1 MSASTFDDKNRMPD
15 EEILASVLGET
26 MSFLDQICH
35 FIEQETGQLTREWKH
50 YGQKAG
56 WTLKLISKKRNLLFV
71 LPQNEYFAVGFVFGD
86 RAVEA
91 VLKSQLPE
99 AIKNELVNA
108 RKYAE
113 GRGIRFEIRDD
124 SEMESVLQLI
134 RIKLDN

>member
-15 EEILASVLGET
+15 DFALTAELAET
-26 MSFLDQICH
+26 KTNLDRICS
-35 FIEQETGQLTREWKH
+35 FIESETGQLTREWKH

-71 LPQNEYFAVGFVFGD
+71 LPQNGYFAVGFVFGD

-113 GRGIRFEIRDD
+113 GRGIRFEIKDD
-124 SEMESVLQLI
+124 SEMESVLKLI
-134 RIKLDN
+134 RIKIDN

>member
-1 MSASTFDDKNRMPD
+1 MSASAFGDKNQMPD

-26 MSFLDQICH
+26 KTFLDQICH
-35 FIEQETGQLTREWKH
+35 FIESETGQLTPEWKH

-71 LPQNEYFAVGFVFGD
+71 LPESGYFLVGFVFGD

-99 AIKNELVNA
+99 TIKNELVNA

-113 GRGIRFEIRDD
+113 GRGIRLEIKDD
-124 SEMESVLQLI
+124 SQMESVLQLI